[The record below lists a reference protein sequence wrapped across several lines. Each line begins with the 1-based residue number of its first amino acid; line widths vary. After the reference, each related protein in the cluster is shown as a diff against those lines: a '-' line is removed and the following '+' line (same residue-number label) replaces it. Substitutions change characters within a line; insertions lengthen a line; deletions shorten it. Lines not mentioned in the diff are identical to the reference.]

1 MFFNTKFE
9 RNGEE
14 NIDDKAGQT
23 QTNNADADGDK
34 DWKSESMLS
43 RVIKSAFC
51 LM

>member
-1 MFFNTKFE
+1 MFFNTKIE

-14 NIDDKAGQT
+14 NIDDKAGQANHT
-23 QTNNADADGDK
+23 DADGDK
-34 DWKSESMLS
+34 DWESESLLS